1 MVSPGVI
8 NHRFKSR
15 ATLCIG
21 YFDCQYVSTFK
32 TFVIRKLAPET
43 AGVRPET
50 FNYTGVCMYVCMYV
64 CIVCM
69 YVILCNLRGL
79 NFGFM
84 DSYSKLIMRPCRV
97 FLSRSVHLTG

>member
-21 YFDCQYVSTFK
+21 YFDSQYVSTFK

-50 FNYTGVCMYVCMYV
+50 FNYTGVCMYVCN
-64 CIVCM
+64 IVQPSWIKLWLHSR
-69 YVILCNLRGL
+69 VSDPDPQDPHVFGL
-79 NFGFM
+79 PG
-84 DSYSKLIMRPCRV
+84 SGSG
-97 FLSRSVHLTG
+97 SRQKGKEMNE